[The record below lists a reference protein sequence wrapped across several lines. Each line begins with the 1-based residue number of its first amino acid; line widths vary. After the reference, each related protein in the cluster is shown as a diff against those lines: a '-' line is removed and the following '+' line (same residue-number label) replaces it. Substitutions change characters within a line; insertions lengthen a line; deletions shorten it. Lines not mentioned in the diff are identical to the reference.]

1 MNHPPP
7 PGTPGSTPSMAGLA
21 RATWAIPGTLI
32 LLLGVPF
39 FTAFNISGIPP
50 RFPPRFQGL
59 VGYAVDAAE
68 KATGRM
74 YCFSKKAKGWYIFSN
89 TDRVYIS
96 NVSCIFFQV
105 SGISI
110 FFSLSESSD
119 MNTDDY
125 RCAKFYFYYEISITV
140 DILL

>member
-1 MNHPPP
+1 MQQADALSDMPRAAYWELVEDKPLFIVVW
-7 PGTPGSTPSMAGLA
+7 GLLPSVRSKEDA
-21 RATWAIPGTLI
+21 RH
-32 LLLGVPF
+32 V
-39 FTAFNISGIPP
+39 
-50 RFPPRFQGL
+50 RFL
-59 VGYAVDAAE
+59 VGYAVHAAE

-96 NVSCIFFQV
+96 NVSFIFFQV